1 MIARVDPA
9 RCTGHGRCYMLA
21 PDLFDADDDG
31 YSVGGDRPVPDG
43 MEGRARIA
51 AANCPESAIHL
62 VLDEPDPTDPQSPT
76 DTRKEKP

>member
-9 RCTGHGRCYMLA
+9 RCTGHGGCYMRA
-21 PDLFDADDDG
+21 RDLFGADDDG

-76 DTRKEKP
+76 DTREENP